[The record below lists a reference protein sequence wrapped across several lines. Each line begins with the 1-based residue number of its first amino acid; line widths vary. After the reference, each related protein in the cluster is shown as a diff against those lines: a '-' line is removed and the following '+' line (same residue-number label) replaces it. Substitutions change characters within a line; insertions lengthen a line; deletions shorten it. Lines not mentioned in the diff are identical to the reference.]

1 MAAIRLPFHYGWIMV
16 IAGILTLFSCL
27 GLGRFA
33 LGMLLPAMG
42 GNLELSYA
50 QMGYIS
56 TGNFIGYLL
65 AVLISGRLSR
75 LLGAR
80 QMIFWGLMMVGGSM
94 VLVSQSH
101 SFLPLLFLYLIT
113 GIGTGAAN
121 ISVMGLVGHWFAPQY
136 RGRAAGSMIIGNGL
150 GIVCSGLLIPWFN
163 AQWGEAGW
171 RVSWFSFGVLVI
183 VISVLC
189 CLLLRNDPA
198 EMDLKPLG
206 YDKNHPN
213 PNPSNLNP
221 VESLRRTLVLHLGC
235 IYFLFGFSYVIYVT
249 FIVTTLIQEYG
260 FTESVAGWF
269 WIVIGLLS
277 MLSGPLFGALSDR
290 LGRKTGMVL
299 VFTLHS
305 LAYLLAASGL
315 SQATLFLSIALFG
328 IAAFSI
334 PAIIAATISDL
345 FEPSR
350 AASIFG
356 YVTFFFGIGQIT
368 GPSIAGLL
376 AEQSGSFSGSYLMAA
391 AMSALAIVL
400 TLLLD
405 RSTRAQRPVGSDTIR
420 MANRQGS

>member
-1 MAAIRLPFHYGWIMV
+1 MVSLRLPFHYGWIMV

-56 TGNFIGYLL
+56 TGNFVGYLL

-80 QMIFWGLMMVGGSM
+80 QTIFWGLMMVGGSM

-101 SFLPLLFLYLIT
+101 SFFLLLLLYLIT

-121 ISVMGLVGHWFAPQY
+121 ISVMGLVAHWFAPQY

-163 AQWGEAGW
+163 AHWGESGW

-183 VISVLC
+183 LISVLC
-189 CLLLRNDPA
+189 ALLLRNDPA
-198 EMDLKPLG
+198 EMGLKPLG
-206 YDKNHPN
+206 SDKNSVNTGPN
-213 PNPSNLNP
+213 PTP
-221 VESLRRTLVLHLGC
+221 VEILQRPLVLHLGC
-235 IYFLFGFSYVIYVT
+235 IYFLFGFSYVIYAT

-269 WIVIGLLS
+269 WIAIGLLS
-277 MLSGPLFGALSDR
+277 MLSGPLFGTLSDR

-299 VFTLHS
+299 VFTLHT

-315 SQATLFLSIALFG
+315 SESILFLSIALFG

-345 FEPSR
+345 FKPSR

-368 GPSIAGLL
+368 GPSLAGLL

-391 AMSALAIVL
+391 TMSALAIVL

-405 RSTRAQRPVGSDTIR
+405 RSTQVQRPIGSNTIR
-420 MANRQGS
+420 MANR

>member
-1 MAAIRLPFHYGWIMV
+1 MVIMAAIRLPFHYGWIMV

-101 SFLPLLFLYLIT
+101 NFLPLLFLYLIT

-163 AQWGEAGW
+163 AQWGDAGW

-183 VISVLC
+183 VIGLLC
-189 CLLLRNDPA
+189 SLLLRNDPA
-198 EMDLKPLG
+198 EVGLKPLG
-206 YDKNHPN
+206 CDKNNGN
-213 PNPSNLNP
+213 PKP
-221 VESLRRTLVLHLGC
+221 VSKPAEILQRPLVLHLGC

-260 FTESVAGWF
+260 FSESVAGWF
-269 WIVIGLLS
+269 WIAIGLLS
-277 MLSGPLFGALSDR
+277 MLSGPLFGTLSDR
-290 LGRKTGMVL
+290 LGRKTGMIL

-315 SQATLFLSIALFG
+315 SQSTLFLSIALFG

-368 GPSIAGLL
+368 GPSLAGLL

-391 AMSALAIVL
+391 TMSALAIVL
-400 TLLLD
+400 TLFLD
-405 RSTRAQRPVGSDTIR
+405 RSTHAQRPVGSNTLR
-420 MANRQGS
+420 MANR